1 MNKLIQSLVDLDEE
15 NFLIE
20 TGIRLRS
27 GEDPAALLRDC
38 QEAMEII
45 GALYEKG
52 EYFVAELV
60 YAGEIFQ
67 DGLAQIEARLLPGQ
81 RGETRGKIVFGTVAG
96 DIHSI
101 GKNIVVKFLRA
112 NNFEVIDLGEDVP
125 SARFLEALEETGAPI
140 LGLNALLTTSYD
152 SMKATIAA
160 LEQAG
165 LRQNVKVM
173 IGGGLVN
180 EAVRVYTGAD
190 AWGSDPFEAVRIS
203 RRFLEEAS

>member
-15 NFLIE
+15 TFLIE

-27 GEDPAALLRDC
+27 GEDPAALLHDC

-67 DGLAQIEARLLPGQ
+67 GGLDQIEARLLPEQ
-81 RGETRGKIVFGTVAG
+81 RGVPYGRIVFGTVAG

-112 NNFEVIDLGEDVP
+112 NNFEVIDLGEDI
-125 SARFLEALEETGAPI
+125 SAERFVAALEETDALI

-152 SMKATIAA
+152 SMKTTIEA

-165 LRQNVKVM
+165 LRQKVKVM

-180 EAVRVYTGAD
+180 EIIREYTGAD
-190 AWGSDPFEAVRIS
+190 AWGKDPFEAVRIS
-203 RRFLEEAS
+203 RRFLEEAV